1 MRCCRAHWKTLL
13 ELEQDEVVRG
23 VLGERSYEDYLRVKQ
38 EEWDEYRIR
47 VSQWELERYLEV
59 A

>member
-1 MRCCRAHWKTLL
+1 MPGTLERALL
-13 ELEQDEVVRG
+13 ELEQDDVVRA
-23 VLGERSYEDYLRVKQ
+23 VLGEHAYDDYLRIKH

-47 VSQWELERYLEV
+47 VSQWELERYLET

>member
-1 MRCCRAHWKTLL
+1 MPGTLEEALL

-23 VLGERSYEDYLRVKQ
+23 VLGEHSYEDYMRVKR

-47 VSQWELERYLEV
+47 VSQWELERYLET